1 MKQDGSANFPHII
14 IANPDKPEANHGFEI
29 SEINGFECRNYKRN
43 GFHICRV
50 SAPTQED
57 AWDMIVPWEKYPT
70 IAHRAVLCHGPS
82 QHFWHADANR
92 YHQNDICPVTKTV
105 HESVQ
110 TEIGNDPLRQYV
122 WYLIVLPE
130 GTELENHILSD
141 DAVHVK
147 KGVNEMVESVKLD
160 PDEDEIT
167 EVFGCDIYWRI
178 AKKGGNMIRSPDT
191 TGTKKKRYARRKTTQ
206 FQDTN

>member
-1 MKQDGSANFPHII
+1 MACPSPFSPNKLVGVGAASVVSSASAETSCTLAVLEQVKILESEEMKQDGSANFPHII

-43 GFHICRV
+43 GIHICRV

-70 IAHRAVLCHGPS
+70 IAHRAVLCRGPS

-105 HESVQ
+105 HESLQ

-130 GTELENHILSD
+130 GTEL
-141 DAVHVK
+141 
-147 KGVNEMVESVKLD
+147 
-160 PDEDEIT
+160 
-167 EVFGCDIYWRI
+167 
-178 AKKGGNMIRSPDT
+178 
-191 TGTKKKRYARRKTTQ
+191 
-206 FQDTN
+206 